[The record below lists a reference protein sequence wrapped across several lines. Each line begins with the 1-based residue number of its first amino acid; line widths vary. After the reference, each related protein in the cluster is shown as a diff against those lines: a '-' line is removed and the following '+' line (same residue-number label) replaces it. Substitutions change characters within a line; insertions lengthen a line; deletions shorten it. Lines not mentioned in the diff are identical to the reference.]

1 MEVNKMKKI
10 LLAIGFL
17 GVIGITCVAYAGQ
30 MHRSQEFCN
39 SKNCIQTS
47 PYEYNPYECN
57 TEECPRTE
65 QYIYDMCNPNTY
77 VRQENCYNTVE
88 TRNHHGRRGNHHS
101 F

>member
-1 MEVNKMKKI
+1 MKKI

-30 MHRSQEFCN
+30 MHRSQGFCN
-39 SKNCIQTS
+39 VENCLQTRPHEHNS
-47 PYEYNPYECN
+47 YECN
-57 TEECPRTE
+57 IEDCPGTD
-65 QYIYDMCNPNTY
+65 QCIYNSCNRNTC

>member
-1 MEVNKMKKI
+1 MKKI

>member
-1 MEVNKMKKI
+1 MKKI

-57 TEECPRTE
+57 IEECPRTE

>member
-1 MEVNKMKKI
+1 MKKI

-39 SKNCIQTS
+39 IENCIQTRPHEHNS
-47 PYEYNPYECN
+47 YECN